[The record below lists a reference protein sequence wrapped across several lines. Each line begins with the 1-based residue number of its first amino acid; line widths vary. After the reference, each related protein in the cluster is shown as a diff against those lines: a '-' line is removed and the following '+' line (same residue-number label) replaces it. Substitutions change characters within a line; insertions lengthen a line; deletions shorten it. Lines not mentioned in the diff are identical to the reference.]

1 MALSLVSM
9 LGWAVAKMLF
19 LVQVRLGCN
28 KNYTT
33 QKCVLDLVSFVQLFY
48 LSTTNQVELYFKV
61 GLFYVYLGC
70 NKIVLFCTLS
80 ACFS

>member
-1 MALSLVSM
+1 M
-9 LGWAVAKMLF
+9 LGWAVTKMLF
-19 LVQVRLGCN
+19 IVQVQLGCN

-33 QKCVLDLVSFVQLFY
+33 QKFSLFY
-48 LSTTNQVELYFKV
+48 LSTTDQVKLFFKV
-61 GLFYVYLGC
+61 GEGYVNMGC

>member
-9 LGWAVAKMLF
+9 LGWAVTKMLF

-33 QKCVLDLVSFVQLFY
+33 QKCVLDLVSFLQLFY
-48 LSTTNQVELYFKV
+48 LSTTDQVKLFLKV
-61 GLFYVYLGC
+61 GLGYVNLGC